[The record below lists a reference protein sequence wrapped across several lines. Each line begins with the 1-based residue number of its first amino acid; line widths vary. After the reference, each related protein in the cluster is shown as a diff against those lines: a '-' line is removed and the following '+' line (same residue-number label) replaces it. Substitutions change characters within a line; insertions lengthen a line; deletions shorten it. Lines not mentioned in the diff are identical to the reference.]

1 MWDPKDGSGCAVEAG
16 GGDPGAGGRGGRGP
30 GLAGLSALLH
40 RGPASPGP
48 WQTEVGFGDE
58 RSRLHTWR
66 GVRVGKNKVD
76 GRAGREEGK
85 SDPLAGG

>member
-16 GGDPGAGGRGGRGP
+16 GGDPGAGGLGWRGP

-40 RGPASPGP
+40 RGPTSPGP
-48 WQTEVGFGDE
+48 RQTEVGFGDE